1 MKNDARTIRDATK
14 QNKADFV
21 ALLKLD
27 YARNERD
34 SLGTPSES
42 VYKACM
48 ARLRH
53 LRIAIAHIEAGDLD
67 AFNDCDMGPF
77 IVANY
82 HAETICPKHKES
94 I

>member
-1 MKNDARTIRDATK
+1 MKNDTRTIRDAAK
-14 QNKADFV
+14 QNKADFI
-21 ALLKLD
+21 ALLKPD

-34 SLGTPSES
+34 SWNTSSES

-53 LRIAIAHIEAGDLD
+53 LRIAIAHIEADDLD
-67 AFNDCDMGPF
+67 AFTDCDMGPF

-82 HAETICPKHKES
+82 HAETICPNHKES
-94 I
+94 E